1 MLKGKASVVT
11 GSTSGIGLGIA
22 EVLAEAGSH
31 VMLNGFGDATEIEK
45 IRSEMEKR
53 HQVKAR
59 FSGANMMKPEEIMG
73 MIRETEQHLGSVD
86 ILVNNAGI
94 QHVAPTDEF
103 PAEKWDAI
111 IAINLSAAFHTIR
124 AA

>member
-53 HQVKAR
+53 HQVKVR
-59 FSGANMMKPEEIMG
+59 FSGANM
-73 MIRETEQHLGSVD
+73 
-86 ILVNNAGI
+86 
-94 QHVAPTDEF
+94 
-103 PAEKWDAI
+103 
-111 IAINLSAAFHTIR
+111 NLCLSHR
-124 AA
+124 